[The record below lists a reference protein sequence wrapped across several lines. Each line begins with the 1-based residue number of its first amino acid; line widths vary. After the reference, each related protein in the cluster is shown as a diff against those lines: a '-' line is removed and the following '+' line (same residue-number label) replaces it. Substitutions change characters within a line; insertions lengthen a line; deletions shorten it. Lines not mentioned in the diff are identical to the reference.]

1 MPVPAKRTDL
11 AATAEPAPLSTT
23 ELVRRC
29 LAGDQPAWQLLVDRH
44 ARLVYSCGVRHGL
57 TAPETEELAQDVFTT
72 LAQTLHTIAEPER
85 LPGWLMTSARRL
97 AWRLV
102 QKRRRESPI
111 EAADLGESDA
121 HATLQPLFVTMPS
134 MEQLADEWHRQELL
148 GAAMA
153 RLGER
158 CRDLLGLLFLAEAE
172 PSYEEI
178 SGRLG
183 IAKGGIGPTRT
194 RCLQQLR
201 SILEGLGFE
210 RD

>member
-1 MPVPAKRTDL
+1 MSTKQTAPALL
-11 AATAEPAPLSTT
+11 AESLPHSTT

-29 LAGDQPAWQLLVDRH
+29 LGGDQPAWQQLVDRY

-57 TAPETEELAQDVFTT
+57 SAPETEELAQEVFTT
-72 LAQTLHTIAEPER
+72 LAQTLHTIADPER

-102 QKRRRESPI
+102 QKRRREFPV
-111 EAADLGESDA
+111 EAADLGESDD
-121 HATLQPLFVTMPS
+121 HASLQPLFTSMPTMD
-134 MEQLADEWHRQELL
+134 ELANEWHRQDLL
-148 GAAMA
+148 GAGMA

-172 PSYEEI
+172 PSYAEI
-178 SGRLG
+178 SARLG
-183 IAKGGIGPTRT
+183 IATGGIGPTRT